1 LGNRSAAKGVQS
13 RSTKNKGELH
23 TVLKR
28 IFFLLLL
35 ITGLSGWTTAQGLS
49 QSSPTTDNSASA
61 GAKERTSLT
70 EQLDVPVVEPL
81 AKRFRMNIPFGI
93 GAYKEA
99 SPENALVHQYIWDT
113 FSEGFIMLQY
123 TEYPAGTIPAS
134 ADARRQ
140 WVSDHAVASF
150 EKLGI
155 ETKSEKEVKFGTIS
169 GKQYEAIFRGHKAII
184 RVFAN
189 GDEYYA
195 LTALPVPEHA
205 GPTIEKLF
213 NSFEFVKP

>member
-1 LGNRSAAKGVQS
+1 MIGDEVCS
-13 RSTKNKGELH
+13 RGSRTNKGELH
-23 TVLKR
+23 TVLKT
-28 IFFLLLL
+28 IFFLSLL
-35 ITGLSGWTTAQGLS
+35 IAGLSGWTAAQGFSPTL
-49 QSSPTTDNSASA
+49 PTTDNSASA
-61 GAKERTSLT
+61 GAAMERTSLT

-81 AKRFRMNIPFGI
+81 SKRFRMNIPFGV
-93 GAYKEA
+93 AVYKEA

-123 TEYPAGTIPAS
+123 TEYPGGTIPTE

-140 WVSDHAVASF
+140 WVADHALAAF
-150 EKLGI
+150 EKLGV

-169 GKQYEAIFRGHKAII
+169 GKQYDTVFRGHKATI
-184 RVFAN
+184 RVFTD
-189 GDEYYA
+189 GDVYYA

-213 NSFEFVKP
+213 DSFEFVKP